1 MHAHAVTA
9 SRPPRASTTA
19 ATSVKLT
26 WSITL
31 ALALQISMDMV
42 WLKCT
47 AAISRVQEAALQEN
61 MQWQPSMQT
70 KYRYYLAEVGQ
81 HHQVPRCETGTP
93 LLRRGHQPVAQCTQ
107 CSGEQESSCRCGD
120 VQPLAQNLTTL

>member
-19 ATSVKLT
+19 ATSVALT

-31 ALALQISMDMV
+31 ALALQSSMDMV
-42 WLKCT
+42 WLKFT
-47 AAISRVQEAALQEN
+47 AAINCVQEAALQEKT
-61 MQWQPSMQT
+61 QLQPSMQT
-70 KYRYYLAEVGQ
+70 FYRLKFVRVGQ
-81 HHQVPRCETGTP
+81 HHQVPSCETGTP
-93 LLRRGHQPVAQCTQ
+93 LLSGGDPPVAQCTQ
-107 CSGEQESSCRCGD
+107 CSGEQEGSCRCGD